1 MAEPFAFE
9 MVSPERRLFSGEAT
23 EVVVPGGD
31 GYFTVMAGHAPVM
44 STLKPGVVDVKLAD
58 GAFQQLFV
66 RGGFAD
72 VAPNGLTLLAEYAV
86 PLSELAAEDIEA
98 HIRNAEEDV
107 ADSDTDE
114 KRDRAK
120 LALSQLKEVR
130 DAIANM
136 RR

>member
-9 MVSPERRLFSGEAT
+9 MVSPERRLLSGEAT

-44 STLKPGVVDVKLAD
+44 STLKPGVVDVKLAS
-58 GAFQQLFV
+58 GELQQLFV

-72 VAPNGLTLLAEYAV
+72 VAPTGLTLLAEFAV
-86 PLSELAAEDIEA
+86 PLSELAAEDIDG

-107 ADSDTDE
+107 ADAETDE

-120 LALSQLKEVR
+120 LALSQLQEVR
-130 DAIANM
+130 DAIAQM

>member
-9 MVSPERRLFSGEAT
+9 IVSPERRLLAGEAT

-44 STLKPGVVDVKLAD
+44 STVKPGVVDVKMAD
-58 GAFQQLFV
+58 GELRQFFV

-72 VAPNGLTLLAEYAV
+72 VAPSGFTLLAEQAV
-86 PLSELAAEDIEA
+86 ALADLAAEDIEG
-98 HIRNAEEDV
+98 HIRNAEEDL
-107 ADSDTDE
+107 ADADTDE
-114 KRDRAK
+114 KRDKARQT
-120 LALSQLKEVR
+120 LSQLREVR
-130 DAIANM
+130 DALAHM

>member
-9 MVSPERRLFSGEAT
+9 VVSPERRLLAGEAT

-44 STLKPGVVDVKLAD
+44 STLKPGVVDVKLAN
-58 GAFQQLFV
+58 GELQQLFV

-72 VAPNGLTLLAEYAV
+72 VAPTGLTLLAEFAV
-86 PLSELAAEDIEA
+86 PLADLAAEDIDG
-98 HIRNAEEDV
+98 HVRNAEEDV
-107 ADSDTDE
+107 ADAETDE
-114 KRDRAK
+114 KRDKAK
-120 LALSQLKEVR
+120 LALSQLQEVR
-130 DAIANM
+130 DAIAQM